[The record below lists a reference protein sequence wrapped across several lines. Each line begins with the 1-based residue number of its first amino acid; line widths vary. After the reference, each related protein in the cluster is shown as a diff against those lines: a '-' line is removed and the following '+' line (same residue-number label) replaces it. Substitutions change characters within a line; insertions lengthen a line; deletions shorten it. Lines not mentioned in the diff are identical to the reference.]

1 MEVFVRGSRSS
12 AQEWARAHST
22 PLSEIPPLNDN
33 QKAEA
38 QRGNISEEEFARI
51 AYAEHLWQQ
60 KILQKILRFG
70 RWLNGKVAERNPG
83 VQIVRVQLD
92 TLSGRI
98 VIALSEGDETFDF
111 EMDEDLVEKFLTTGS
126 SESENSIFR
135 LLDVYVP
142 REQIAKAS

>member
-1 MEVFVRGSRSS
+1 MEVFVRGARSS
-12 AQEWARAHST
+12 RQEWAQAHSV
-22 PLSEIPPLNDN
+22 PSSEIPSLNDS

-38 QRGNISEEEFARI
+38 HRGSISEEEFARI

-60 KILQKILRFG
+60 KTLQKILRFG

-83 VQIVRVQLD
+83 VQIVRVELD

-98 VIALSEGDETFDF
+98 EIALSESGETFDF

>member
-1 MEVFVRGSRSS
+1 
-12 AQEWARAHST
+12 
-22 PLSEIPPLNDN
+22 LSEIPPLNDN